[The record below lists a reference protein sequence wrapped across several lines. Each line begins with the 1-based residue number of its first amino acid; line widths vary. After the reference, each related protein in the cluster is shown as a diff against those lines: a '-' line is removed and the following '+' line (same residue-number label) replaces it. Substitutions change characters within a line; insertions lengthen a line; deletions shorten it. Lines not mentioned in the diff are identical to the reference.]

1 MPIKIPMNL
10 PAGDTLEKE
19 NIFIMN
25 EKRAITQD
33 IRPLKVVILNLMPT
47 KIVTETQILRKLSN
61 TPLQIEIELL
71 QTATYKPHNTDP
83 DYLDEFYV
91 TFDQIKDNYYDG
103 LIITGAPLDFVP
115 YEEVEYWDEICQ
127 IIKWS
132 KKHVH
137 CTFYLCW
144 GAFAGLY
151 YNYGIDKHEI
161 GYKISGIFEH
171 KVLNNQ
177 SPLFRGFDD
186 VFYAPQSRAV
196 EVRKE
201 DILKVPELEL
211 MSESDEAGV
220 TIVKSANSREFYV
233 FCHTEYDR
241 DTLKLEYERDL
252 EKGINPDIP
261 KNYFPDDDPTK
272 DPIVR
277 WRSTGQLLWTNW
289 INYYVYQTTP
299 YDIKDVQNEGD
310 DD

>member
-10 PAGDTLEKE
+10 PAGDTLENE

-47 KIVTETQILRKLSN
+47 KVVTETQILRKLSN

-71 QTATYKPHNTDP
+71 QTATYQPQHIDP

-91 TFDQIKDNYYDG
+91 TFDDIKDDYYDG

-115 YEEVEYWDEICQ
+115 YEEVDYWDEICE
-127 IIKWS
+127 IIDWS
-132 KKHVH
+132 KNHVH
-137 CTFYLCW
+137 STFYLCW

-151 YNYGIDKHEI
+151 HNYGIDKHKI
-161 GYKISGIFEH
+161 GHKISGIYRH
-171 KVLNNQ
+171 KILNEK
-177 SPLFRGFDD
+177 SPLFRGFNDL
-186 VFYAPQSRAV
+186 FYAPHSRAV

-201 DILKVPELEL
+201 DVLAVPELEL
-211 MSESDEAGV
+211 MAYSDDAGV
-220 TIVKSANSREFYV
+220 AIVKSENSREFYV

-241 DTLKLEYERDL
+241 DTLKLEYERDMA
-252 EKGINPDIP
+252 KGLNPDIP
-261 KNYFPDDDPTK
+261 QNYFPDDDPTK
-272 DPIVR
+272 TPIVN
-277 WRSTGQLLWTNW
+277 WRAAGQLLWTNW

-299 YDIKDVQNEGD
+299 YDIKNVQNEGKND
-310 DD
+310 